1 MQVIREIKKIKD
13 KKIVV
18 DIPEDFQ
25 AKKVEIIIL
34 PVAHKNKKR
43 LLKLSGI
50 LLKGSLLNRKEI
62 ENIKGIQYWLREWKV
77 PKF

>member
-25 AKKVEIIIL
+25 GKKVEIIIL

-50 LLKGSLLNRKEI
+50 LLKGPSLNRKEI

-77 PKF
+77 PKS

>member
-18 DIPEDFQ
+18 DIPEDSQ

-43 LLKLSGI
+43 FLKLSDI
-50 LLKGSLLNRKEI
+50 LLKGPSLNRKEI